1 MNDSSF
7 EDVETQYTKDAAK
20 RLLHRKHLLNR
31 KSMPNLG
38 PNSLSTISSD
48 ATAVQNQ
55 STDPYWNQNNQINK
69 GMDIPNPEYY
79 EFQSKQKYFDKMTQ
93 NYREDRSPT
102 KRSSLF
108 ALQVNNNISHNNNK
122 SLQEQ
127 HYLKHPKSMMNLH
140 VRSQNSENNDILMSK
155 YKVLSNSNDKLK
167 NAVSYHNL
175 RQPVRSSSVRF
186 KSSVTQLND
195 MGSTHISPIREDID
209 NILDYEYDNY
219 NQYGDE
225 TNDTVIISRT
235 DRDEEFLNKF
245 SEEQETMDEGFLN
258 NSDDDE
264 DILKPRFLSNL
275 PTRNRVTP
283 SSFSKTAISEE
294 FNGIKRRE
302 SGRLNGSP
310 MSRIQ
315 TIKQTIDS
323 NNPNTISKYGYNDN
337 NVDDENVFY
346 NPKTN
351 QWVRKIDDDLV
362 NRFNEINI
370 NGKKRMI
377 SESKDQVYSLKNLK
391 KRSHS
396 RKPTIVNNM
405 VLDEK
410 NQRWVSISGDEPDP
424 FADIPDYPLQSI
436 SQKNSSTFLRS
447 HSSKYEELSPRKT
460 TKNIPREYSPVNH
473 QMLRRNPSV
482 RHSNNNNIAKKYFI
496 DSYTLEKFYHEE
508 NRWNKIVGSWFV
520 ARINEPDIRNKHDI
534 HTTNSNSTNQDR
546 NSFMYEIRNMVM
558 NSTRQ

>member
-140 VRSQNSENNDILMSK
+140 VRSQNSENNDKLMSK

-167 NAVSYHNL
+167 NAASYHNL
-175 RQPVRSSSVRF
+175 RQPVRSNSVRF
-186 KSSVTQLND
+186 KSSVTKLND
-195 MGSTHISPIREDID
+195 IGSIHISPIREDID
-209 NILDYEYDNY
+209 NNLDYEYDSY
-219 NQYGDE
+219 NQSKDE
-225 TNDTVIISRT
+225 TNDTVIISKT
-235 DRDEEFLNKF
+235 NRDEGFLNKF
-245 SEEQETMDEGFLN
+245 SEEQETMDDGFLN
-258 NSDDDE
+258 NRDDN

-275 PTRNRVTP
+275 PNRNRITP
-283 SSFSKTAISEE
+283 SSFSKTDISEE
-294 FNGIKRRE
+294 FNGIRRRE

-460 TKNIPREYSPVNH
+460 TENIPREYNSVNH
-473 QMLRRNPSV
+473 QMLRRTPSV
-482 RHSNNNNIAKKYFI
+482 RHSSNNNIAQKYII
-496 DSYTLEKFYHEE
+496 DSFTLEKFYHEE

-520 ARINEPDIRNKHDI
+520 AGINEPDILNKLDI
-534 HTTNSNSTNQDR
+534 HTTNSINQDR
-546 NSFMYEIRNMVM
+546 NNFMYEIRNMVM